1 MNYSISRCYQNSNE
15 RQIFGK
21 YTSLAKLLSNL
32 NLEQLNSI
40 INCPEFDRQILGKML
55 QLATENYI
63 QKLLKESSE
72 WEEKINKAKANDKK
86 TQYAY
91 SSNLEENTSKFYVS
105 VQNPEVKNTIEFES
119 FVPCEFEPLLA
130 VSLLNFERAVQT
142 IVSLF
147 PRQSR
152 PLSQFETGNF
162 SDHHTMDKYTRRCFQ
177 VFRDKI
183 FHQELM
189 NTQNIVTSFLQSY
202 KNLDG
207 KMKHVDCS
215 AKEVILERFLSKS
228 LSKSLMSFT
237 VISLQYTLYLIKL
250 HENDLPIEFKSAYAS
265 NMGQKIFTNFDH
277 TLNVCL
283 SNASRCFNLTPVW
296 KILNIETNA
305 SRVHSA
311 INCLYTYV
319 RNSVKVI
326 IIFNNIFF

>member
-1 MNYSISRCYQNSNE
+1 
-15 RQIFGK
+15 
-21 YTSLAKLLSNL
+21 
-32 NLEQLNSI
+32 
-40 INCPEFDRQILGKML
+40 ML
-55 QLATENYI
+55 QRGTENYI

-72 WEEKINKAKANDKK
+72 WDEKINKANSQANDKK
-86 TQYAY
+86 TRYAY

-105 VQNPEVKNTIEFES
+105 VQNSDVKNPVEFES
-119 FVPCEFEPLLA
+119 FIPCEFEPLLT

-177 VFRDKI
+177 VFRDKV
-183 FHQELM
+183 FNQELM
-189 NTQNIVTSFLQSY
+189 NTQNIVTSFLKSY
-202 KNLDG
+202 KNLNG
-207 KMKHVDCS
+207 KMQHIDCS
-215 AKEVILERFLSKS
+215 AKEVILERYLSKS

-250 HENDLPIEFKSAYAS
+250 HENDLPSECKSVY
-265 NMGQKIFTNFDH
+265 GQKTFTNFDH
-277 TLNVCL
+277 TLNVCV

-296 KILNIETNA
+296 KVLNVETNA

-319 RNSVKVI
+319 RNSLKVI
-326 IIFNNIFF
+326 FIFIRYLFVFFFNTSAITLLHYVLLSVYKALKSKMAADLVKISFIYSRSYTK